1 MKKIKLYIATSID
14 EYIARSDGDLDWLAE
29 FPNPERTDYGYR
41 AFFESVDTVIIDEGT
56 YLNIVSMDIIWPYK
70 DKTVYV
76 ITAYPSDGNEKV
88 YFISE
93 NVVETISELC
103 QEDGKDIWLA
113 SGSELLSMLLERNMV
128 DEMIINCFPVIFGNG
143 TPLFPNHTK
152 ASEWKV
158 KDSLTY
164 KNGVS
169 QITYTK

>member
-1 MKKIKLYIATSID
+1 M
-14 EYIARSDGDLDWLAE
+14 G
-29 FPNPERTDYGYR
+29 GH
-41 AFFESVDTVIIDEGT
+41 T
-56 YLNIVSMDIIWPYK
+56 YDRILNMDVQWPYK

-76 ITAYPSDGNEKV
+76 ITPYPSDDNDKI

-93 NVVETISELC
+93 NVVETISGLC
-103 QEDGKDIWLA
+103 EKDGKDIWLA
-113 SGSELLSMLLERNMV
+113 SGSKLLFMLLERNMV
-128 DEMIINCFPVIFGNG
+128 DEMIINCFPVIHGNG

-152 ASEWKV
+152 ESEWKA